1 MFPDV
6 FKLVNDA
13 AVLQQRLN
21 GLSLIDI
28 AEDLRDLHQLMQE
41 VRRLYTTPEEFV
53 QAVKRADSGG

>member
-13 AVLQQRLN
+13 SVLQQRLN

-28 AEDLRDLHQLMQE
+28 AEDLRDLHRLMEE

-53 QAVKRADSGG
+53 QDIKRAQGR